1 MPPLPTPP
9 FHPLPSIHNLRS
21 IGTHPTSHPSLRT
34 RSTYVY
40 RSASPSTLTPTDL
53 HTLSSTLHITHVFDL
68 RSAPEIAALLPL
80 PPFPATPAIQRIWV
94 PVFAAQDYSP
104 ERIAVRYKEYASGR
118 VEGFVRAYADILAE
132 GKESFRR
139 VLKWVREGEGVGLV
153 HCTAGKDRYV
163 GVDSRDDG
171 FWRMGWRAVV
181 TEADACRTGVLV
193 MLLLGLVGVTDE
205 EIAAEYA
212 LTAQGLEAWK
222 PEARERLKARGMPE
236 EGIEGMMSSR
246 PGNALMKGSADY
258 MLATLEMVRQRYG
271 GVEGYVRDVLGF
283 GDEDVETIRRNLV
296 EEALE
301 RTL

>member
-21 IGTHPTSHPSLRT
+21 IGTHPTSHPSQRT
-34 RSTYVY
+34 RSTYIY
-40 RSASPSTLTPTDL
+40 RSASPSTLNPTDL
-53 HTLSSTLHITHVFDL
+53 NTLSSTLHITHVFDL

-80 PPFPATPAIQRIWV
+80 APFPATPAIQRVWA

-104 ERIAVRYKEYASGR
+104 EWIAVRYKEYASGR

-132 GKESFRR
+132 GTESFRR
-139 VLKWVREGEGVGLV
+139 VLEWVREGDGVGLV
-153 HCTAGKDRYV
+153 HCTAGKD
-163 GVDSRDDG
+163 
-171 FWRMGWRAVV
+171 
-181 TEADACRTGVLV
+181 RTGVLV
-193 MLLLGLVGVTDE
+193 MLLLGLVGVTDDA
-205 EIAAEYA
+205 IAAEYA

-246 PGNALMKGSADY
+246 AEY
-258 MLATLEMVRQRYG
+258 MLATLEMVRRRYG

-283 GDEDVETIRRNLV
+283 GDEDVETIRKNLV
-296 EEALE
+296 EDA
-301 RTL
+301 